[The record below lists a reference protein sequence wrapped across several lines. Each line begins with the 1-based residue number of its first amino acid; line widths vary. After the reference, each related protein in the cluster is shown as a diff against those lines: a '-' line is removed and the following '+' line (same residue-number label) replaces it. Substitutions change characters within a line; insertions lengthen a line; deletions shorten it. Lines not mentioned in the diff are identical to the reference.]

1 MKEES
6 RSGGGPPKD
15 GGGPGAG
22 PPIGGKRVVRT
33 RWRRPLPPE
42 SESASASAISAP
54 PPEACAPSTGAVGR
68 ILDPDRVAALV
79 ACDSSISSYDPRS
92 WAFVLRPDG
101 RNAAAVAWPLG
112 LLVLWGMAW
121 TAALGSARAGP
132 TRDAVADALDGL
144 VSPLLVP
151 VSFLLVFRLGRAAVR
166 FWDARAAVGR
176 VVEKSRVLMSTAAA
190 GMAGAGWGGNNV
202 PGDGGDGGGGIL
214 DDMGRWTCAFP
225 IAVKNYLR
233 PVPAEG
239 GLKRRLEIGPLLTEA
254 EAEEVLRTDSDAHI
268 GPIAVLDRLR
278 RLVWEGCH
286 GSRDPDRLHAALY
299 LRLSEHLDSLTGA
312 WGACERINGTPL
324 PKVYV
329 MHLRTFLVLY
339 LMMYQVEAAATH
351 GWSATPATVATC
363 WGLLGIEAAA
373 VECER
378 PFRCQSNHLPL
389 GKVCVVTARNVA
401 QTLRGAGRDG

>member
-112 LLVLWGMAW
+112 LLVFWGMAW

-190 GMAGAGWGGNNV
+190 GMAGAG
-202 PGDGGDGGGGIL
+202 
-214 DDMGRWTCAFP
+214 MAAF
-225 IAVKNYLR
+225 
-233 PVPAEG
+233 
-239 GLKRRLEIGPLLTEA
+239 
-254 EAEEVLRTDSDAHI
+254 
-268 GPIAVLDRLR
+268 
-278 RLVWEGCH
+278 
-286 GSRDPDRLHAALY
+286 
-299 LRLSEHLDSLTGA
+299 
-312 WGACERINGTPL
+312 
-324 PKVYV
+324 
-329 MHLRTFLVLY
+329 
-339 LMMYQVEAAATH
+339 
-351 GWSATPATVATC
+351 
-363 WGLLGIEAAA
+363 
-373 VECER
+373 
-378 PFRCQSNHLPL
+378 
-389 GKVCVVTARNVA
+389 
-401 QTLRGAGRDG
+401 